1 MALEKKGLPTVTLIS
16 CSFFSLGQAVGRQ
29 LDYPG
34 LPIILLPHP
43 IGDTDLEKVRDKGR
57 DAAEEVVRL
66 LTTHAEAVAHEYMT
80 REFPIPEYSVA
91 KF

>member
-1 MALEKKGLPTVTLIS
+1 
-16 CSFFSLGQAVGRQ
+16 LGQAVARQ

-43 IGDTDLEKVRDKGR
+43 IGDTDIEKVRDKGR
-57 DAAEEVVRL
+57 DAATEAVRL
-66 LTTHAEAVAHEYMT
+66 LTTTAEEVAEEYMT
-80 REFPIPEYSVA
+80 REFPIPEFSVP

>member
-16 CSFFSLGQAVGRQ
+16 CSFFSLGQAVARQ

-43 IGDTDLEKVRDKGR
+43 IGDTDIELVRKKGR
-57 DAAEEVVRL
+57 DAAEEAVRL
-66 LTTHAEAVAHEYMT
+66 LTTSAADVAKEYMT
-80 REFPIPEYSVA
+80 RTFPIPEFSVP
-91 KF
+91 KY

>member
-1 MALEKKGLPTVTLIS
+1 MALEKQGLPTVTLIS

-43 IGDTDLEKVRDKGR
+43 IGDNDLEKVRDKGR
-57 DAAEEVVRL
+57 DAAGEAARL
-66 LTTHAEAVAHEYMT
+66 LTTSAEAVAHEYMT
-80 REFPIPEYSVA
+80 REFPIPEYSVP

>member
-1 MALEKKGLPTVTLIS
+1 MALEKIGLPTVTLIS
-16 CSFFSLGQAVGRQ
+16 CSFFSLGQAVARQ

-43 IGDTDLEKVRDKGR
+43 IGNTDIEKVRDKGR
-57 DAAEEVVRL
+57 DAAAEAVRL
-66 LTTHAEAVAHEYMT
+66 LSTSAEDVAHEYMT
-80 REFPIPEYSVA
+80 REFPIPEFSVP

>member
-1 MALEKKGLPTVTLIS
+1 
-16 CSFFSLGQAVGRQ
+16 LGQAVARQ

-43 IGDTDLEKVRDKGR
+43 IGDTDIEKVRDKGR
-57 DAAEEVVRL
+57 DAAEEAVRL
-66 LTTHAEAVAHEYMT
+66 LTTSADVVAEEYMT
-80 REFPIPEYSVA
+80 REFPIPEFSVP

>member
-1 MALEKKGLPTVTLIS
+1 MALEKIGLPTVTLIS

-43 IGDTDLEKVRDKGR
+43 IGNTDIEKVRDKGR
-57 DAAEEVVRL
+57 DAAAEAARL
-66 LTTHAEAVAHEYMT
+66 LTTPAEDVAHEYMT
-80 REFPIPEYSVA
+80 REFPIPEFSVA